1 MEKIEDRISVL
12 GVVLISGRSID
23 SHSALH
29 AEPRAVIPDLGD
41 SSVRYFI
48 DTVQITSA
56 TLDNKDIG
64 NRIHIPVHIYIGRVL
79 YLKSVH
85 DK

>member
-12 GVVLISGRSID
+12 GIILITGRSID

-29 AEPRAVIPDLGD
+29 AEPRAVIPYLGY

-48 DTVQITSA
+48 DTVQISSSSF
-56 TLDNKDIG
+56 DYEDVG
-64 NRIHIPVHIYIGRVL
+64 NGIHIPVHIDIGRVL